1 MVAIRARRSYS
12 DLIVADVGELGV
24 SVDTEPPVTE
34 RITGRR
40 LWVILGALL
49 LGMLLAAL
57 DQTIVSTALPTI
69 VGDLHGGSHLA
80 WVVTAYL
87 LSSTVSTPL
96 WGKLGDQYGRKTFFQ
111 AAIVIFLVGSALC
124 GLSQTMTELIVFRA
138 LQGLGGGGLMVGAQT
153 IIGDVV
159 SPRDRG
165 RYMGLF
171 GAMFAMA
178 TVIGPL
184 IGGLCVTYLS
194 WRWVFYINLPFG
206 ILALFVT
213 GAVLPGHLRR
223 VHHAIDYAGT
233 LLLAGSATSLIIF
246 ASLGGI
252 SWPWGSGPSIATL
265 ALGIMLAIG
274 FLLVERVAAEPVIP
288 LHLFTVRVFNASSA
302 IGFVMGFAMFG
313 ALTFLP
319 LFLQNVKGVSPTVSG
334 LRILPLMLGM
344 LGASVTSGR
353 LVTRWGRYKIFPV
366 LGSALMTLG
375 AYLLSFIDA
384 SMNSWLLA
392 FYMFVFGVGMGLI
405 MQVLVVAVQ
414 NAVSYKELGVATSSA
429 TFFRMIGGSFGT
441 AVFGAIYAIVF
452 THTFVP
458 HLPHVS
464 SRVLNSFN
472 PQALNPAL
480 LDKLK
485 VEVPA
490 LYNEYIH
497 AVTHSVQTVFLVA
510 VPIAFFAFLLS
521 FLLPEVPLRRTVETV
536 DPGEVAGA
544 MQARTSLQEIELALE
559 RVSARENRSELYGT
573 LAERAG
579 VQLPP
584 RAVWLLY
591 RLSERPACTV
601 EELADRLDV
610 DPSIIRPGVD
620 ALVAAGMIREDPRGP
635 DCDLHLTAAGTQARE
650 KLTEAR
656 RSGLT
661 QLLEGW
667 NPEEHPEVIELVKQ
681 LAHSLLADDEKLV
694 ADAMPRV
701 AAGAGA
707 GSGAGGAASGSAGS
721 SSD

>member
-1 MVAIRARRSYS
+1 M
-12 DLIVADVGELGV
+12 GV
-24 SVDTEPPVTE
+24 SAVASPPANE
-34 RITGRR
+34 KITKRR
-40 LWVILGALL
+40 LWLILGALL

-111 AAIVIFLVGSALC
+111 ASIVIFVVGSALC

-171 GAMFAMA
+171 GAMFAVA

-184 IGGLCVTYLS
+184 IGGLCVTYLT
-194 WRWVFYINLPFG
+194 WRWVFYINLPLG

-223 VHHAIDYAGT
+223 VRHSIDYAGT
-233 LLLAGSATSLIIF
+233 VLLAGSATSLILF

-252 SWPWGSGPSIATL
+252 SWPWVSAPSVFTAVLGVLL
-265 ALGIMLAIG
+265 AVG
-274 FLLVERVAAEPVIP
+274 FVLVERVAAEPVIP
-288 LHLFTVRVFNASSA
+288 LQLFRVRVFTAASA

-319 LFLQNVKGVSPTVSG
+319 LFLQNVDGVSPTVSG

-344 LGASVTSGR
+344 LGASVVSGR
-353 LVTRWGRYKIFPV
+353 LVTRWGRYRVFPIM
-366 LGSALMTLG
+366 GTALMTLG
-375 AYLLSFIDA
+375 AYLLSFVDA
-384 SMNSWLLA
+384 GLNSWLFSL
-392 FYMFVFGVGMGLI
+392 YMFIFGLGMGLI

-414 NAVSYKELGVATSSA
+414 NAVSYQQLGVATSSA

-452 THTFVP
+452 THTFAP
-458 HLPHVS
+458 TLATLPK
-464 SRVLNSFN
+464 RLLQSFN
-472 PQALNPAL
+472 PQALDPAL
-480 LDKLK
+480 LTRLK
-485 VEVPA
+485 STAAGLVFFTK
-490 LYNEYIH
+490 YIG
-497 AVTHSVQTVFLVA
+497 AVTHAVQTVFLVA
-510 VPIAFFAFLLS
+510 VPCCAFAFLLS

-536 DPGEVAGA
+536 DTGEVAGA
-544 MQARTSLQEIELALE
+544 MQTRSSLDEIELALQ
-559 RVSARENRSELYGT
+559 RLSARENRAELYET
-573 LAERAG
+573 LAQRAG
-579 VQLPP
+579 IDLPP
-584 RAVWLLY
+584 RSVWLLY
-591 RLSERPACTV
+591 RLADRPACTV
-601 EELADRLDV
+601 NEVAERLKV
-610 DPSIIRPGVD
+610 DPSVIQPGVEG
-620 ALVAAGMIREDPRGP
+620 LVSAGMIEEHQRGA
-635 DCDLHLTAAGTQARE
+635 DCDLAFTKEGTSALGR
-650 KLTEAR
+650 LTEAR

-661 QLLEGW
+661 ELLEGW
-667 NPEEHPEVIELVKQ
+667 NPEEHPELIEMVKQ
-681 LAHSLLADDEKLV
+681 LAHSLLADDERLV
-694 ADAMPRV
+694 ADVMPQTTV
-701 AAGAGA
+701 AETAV
-707 GSGAGGAASGSAGS
+707 
-721 SSD
+721 SD

>member
-1 MVAIRARRSYS
+1 MSVAA
-12 DLIVADVGELGV
+12 AA
-24 SVDTEPPVTE
+24 PPTVE

-40 LWVILGALL
+40 LWLILGALL

-111 AAIVIFLVGSALC
+111 AAIVIFVIGSALS
-124 GLSQTMTELIVFRA
+124 GFSHTMTELIAFRA

-171 GAMFAMA
+171 GAMFAVA

-194 WRWVFYINLPFG
+194 WRWVFYINLPLG

-223 VHHAIDYAGT
+223 VSHAIDYAGS

-252 SWPWGSGPSIATL
+252 SWAWVSVPSIGTAVLGVAL
-265 ALGIMLAIG
+265 AVAWLLA
-274 FLLVERVAAEPVIP
+274 ERVAAEPVIP
-288 LHLFTVRVFNASSA
+288 LKLFRVRVFNAASS

-319 LFLQNVKGVSPTVSG
+319 LYMQIVKGVSPTASG

-344 LGASVTSGR
+344 LGASVISGR
-353 LVTRWGRYKIFPV
+353 LVTRWGRYKIFPI
-366 LGSALMTLG
+366 LGTALMTIG
-375 AYLLSFIDA
+375 AYLLSLIDA
-384 SMNSWLLA
+384 STNGWVLA
-392 FYMFVFGVGMGLI
+392 GYMFVFGVGMGLV

-414 NAVSYKELGVATSSA
+414 NAVSYEDLGVATSSA

-441 AVFGAIYAIVF
+441 AVFGAIYA
-452 THTFVP
+452 T
-458 HLPHVS
+458 
-464 SRVLNSFN
+464 VLNHTIAPTLAKVPASVQRSFN
-472 PQALNPAL
+472 PQTINPSVLA
-480 LDKLK
+480 KLK
-485 VEVPA
+485 STAEGFFFYTKY
-490 LYNEYIH
+490 LD
-497 AVTHSVQTVFLVA
+497 AVTHSIQTVFLVA
-510 VPIAFFAFLLS
+510 VPIAFVSFLLS
-521 FLLPEVPLRRTVETV
+521 FLLPEVELRKTVQTV
-536 DPGEVAGA
+536 DQGEIQGA
-544 MQARTSLQEIELALE
+544 PQTRSSLEEIQLALE
-559 RVSARENRSELYGT
+559 RLSARENRGELYHT
-573 LAERAG
+573 LAVRAG
-579 VQLPP
+579 IDLPP
-584 RAVWLLY
+584 RSCWLLY
-591 RLSERPACTV
+591 RLAENPATTV
-601 EELADRLDV
+601 ADLSYQLKIDPEL
-610 DPSIIRPGVD
+610 IEPGVEG
-620 ALVAAGMIREDPRGP
+620 LVSAGMIEERQRGAEF
-635 DCDLHLTAAGTQARE
+635 DLHLTRAGTTALE

-661 QLLEGW
+661 ELLEGW
-667 NPEEHPEVIELVKQ
+667 NPEEHPEVIAMVKE
-681 LAHSLLADDEKLV
+681 LAHALLADDERLV
-694 ADAMPRV
+694 ADAMPHRAGA

-707 GSGAGGAASGSAGS
+707 VPTAGVGG
-721 SSD
+721 D

>member
-1 MVAIRARRSYS
+1 MA
-12 DLIVADVGELGV
+12 G
-24 SVDTEPPVTE
+24 
-34 RITGRR
+34 
-40 LWVILGALL
+40 LL

-57 DQTIVSTALPTI
+57 DQTIVATALPTI
-69 VGDLHGGSHLA
+69 AGELHDLSRLS

-87 LSSTVSTPL
+87 LASTVSTPL

-111 AAIVIFLVGSALC
+111 ASIVIFVVGSALC
-124 GLSQTMTELIVFRA
+124 GLSHTMTELIVFRA

-171 GAMFAMA
+171 GAMFAVA

-194 WRWVFYINLPFG
+194 WRWVFYINLPLG

-223 VHHAIDYAGT
+223 VRHTIDYAGT
-233 LLLAGSATSLIIF
+233 VLLAGSATSLIIF

-252 SWPWGSGPSIATL
+252 SWPWGSAPSYLTA
-265 ALGIMLAIG
+265 ALGVLLAVA
-274 FLLVERVAAEPVIP
+274 FVLVERVAAEPVIP
-288 LHLFTVRVFNASSA
+288 LHLFTERVFTAASA

-353 LVTRWGRYKIFPV
+353 LVTRWGRYKVFPV
-366 LGSALMTLG
+366 VGSALMTLG
-375 AYLLSFIDA
+375 AYLLSLVDA
-384 SMNSWLLA
+384 STNAWVFA
-392 FYMFVFGVGMGLI
+392 GYMFVFGVGMGLI

-414 NAVSYKELGVATSSA
+414 NAVSYRELGVATSSA

-458 HLPHVS
+458 HLPHIS
-464 SRVLNSFN
+464 SKVLNSFN
-472 PQALNPAL
+472 PQALNPEL
-480 LDKLK
+480 LTKLK
-485 VEVPA
+485 AEVPA
-490 LYNEYIH
+490 LFDVYTH

-510 VPIAFFAFLLS
+510 VPIAFFAFVLS
-521 FLLPEVPLRRTVETV
+521 FFLPEVPLRKTVETV
-536 DPGEVAGA
+536 DTGEVHGA
-544 MQARTSLQEIELALE
+544 LQARTSLQEIELALQ
-559 RVSARENRSELYGT
+559 RVSARENRAELYET
-573 LAERAG
+573 LAQRAG
-579 VQLPP
+579 VNLPP

-591 RLSERPACTV
+591 RLSERPARTV
-601 EELADRLDV
+601 REVAESLHV
-610 DPSIIRPGVD
+610 DASIIQPGVD
-620 ALVAAGMIREDPRGP
+620 GLVSAGMIREHRRGI
-635 DCDLHLTAAGTQARE
+635 DCDIHLTTAGTTALD

-656 RSGLT
+656 RRGLT
-661 QLLEGW
+661 ELLEGW
-667 NPEEHPEVIELVKQ
+667 NPEEHPEVIELVKE
-681 LAHSLLADDEKLV
+681 LAHSLLADDERLV
-694 ADAMPRV
+694 ADAMPREP
-701 AAGAGA
+701 AAAGA
-707 GSGAGGAASGSAGS
+707 GSGSAS
-721 SSD
+721 SSSSSSSSSSASSSASD

>member
-1 MVAIRARRSYS
+1 MVAIGAGRSYS
-12 DLIVADVGELGV
+12 EPIVADVGEVGV
-24 SVDTEPPVTE
+24 SAIASPPDFE

-40 LWVILGALL
+40 LWLILGALL

-111 AAIVIFLVGSALC
+111 ASIVIFVVGSALC

-171 GAMFAMA
+171 GAMFAVA

-184 IGGLCVTYLS
+184 IGGLCVTYLA
-194 WRWVFYINLPFG
+194 WQWVFYINLPLG

-213 GAVLPGHLRR
+213 GAVLPGHLRKVR
-223 VHHAIDYAGT
+223 HSIDYLGT
-233 LLLAGSATSLIIF
+233 ALLAGSATSLIIF
-246 ASLGGI
+246 ASLGGV
-252 SWPWGSGPSIATL
+252 SWPWASVPSVLTAG
-265 ALGIMLAIG
+265 LGILLAVA
-274 FLLVERVAAEPVIP
+274 FVFVERVAAEPVIP
-288 LHLFTVRVFNASSA
+288 LGLFRVRVFTSAST

-344 LGASVTSGR
+344 LAASVVSGR
-353 LVTRWGRYKIFPV
+353 LVTRWGRYKVFPIV
-366 LGSALMTLG
+366 GSGLMTLG

-384 SMNSWLLA
+384 SLNSWLLA
-392 FYMFVFGVGMGLI
+392 FYMFIFGVGMGLI

-458 HLPHVS
+458 HLPHIS
-464 SRVLNSFN
+464 SKVLNSFN
-472 PQALNPAL
+472 PQALDPAL
-480 LDKLK
+480 LAKLK
-485 VEVPA
+485 AEVPA
-490 LYNEYIH
+490 LYEEYIH

-510 VPIAFFAFLLS
+510 VPIAAVAFVLS
-521 FLLPEVPLRRTVETV
+521 FFLPEVPLRRTVETV
-536 DPGEVAGA
+536 DTGEVHGA
-544 MQARTSLQEIELALE
+544 MQTRSSLQEIELALQ
-559 RVSARENRSELYGT
+559 RMSARENRAELYET
-573 LAERAG
+573 LAHRAG
-579 VQLPP
+579 IDLPP
-584 RAVWLLY
+584 RSVWLLY
-591 RLSERPACTV
+591 RLAERPACTV
-601 EELADRLDV
+601 GEVADQLKV
-610 DPSIIRPGVD
+610 DPSVIQPGLD
-620 ALVAAGMIREDPRGP
+620 GLVSAGMVQERRRGA
-635 DCDLHLTAAGTQARE
+635 DCDLSLTSAGSGALE

-656 RSGLT
+656 RRGLT
-661 QLLEGW
+661 DLLEGW
-667 NPEEHPEVIELVKQ
+667 NPEEHPEVIAMVKD
-681 LAHSLLADDEKLV
+681 LAHSLLADDERLV
-694 ADAMPRV
+694 ADALPRPAV
-701 AAGAGA
+701 A
-707 GSGAGGAASGSAGS
+707 GSAV

>member
-1 MVAIRARRSYS
+1 M
-12 DLIVADVGELGV
+12 ADAGEMGV
-24 SVDTEPPVTE
+24 SVETAPLEAD

-111 AAIVIFLVGSALC
+111 AAIVIFVVGSALC
-124 GLSQTMTELIVFRA
+124 GLSQTMTELIAFRA

-171 GAMFAMA
+171 GAMFAVA

-194 WRWVFYINLPFG
+194 WRWVFYINLPLG
-206 ILALFVT
+206 ILALVVT

-223 VHHAIDYAGT
+223 VHHSIDYAGT

-246 ASLGGI
+246 ASLGGV
-252 SWPWGSGPSIATL
+252 SWPWVSTPSIATAVLGVVL
-265 ALGIMLAIG
+265 AVG
-274 FLLVERVAAEPVIP
+274 FLFAERVAAEPVIP
-288 LHLFTVRVFNASSA
+288 LGLFRVRVFNAASA

-344 LGASVTSGR
+344 LGASVISGR
-353 LVTRWGRYKIFPV
+353 LVTRWGRYRIFPI
-366 LGSALMTLG
+366 LGSALLTLG

-384 SMNSWLLA
+384 SLNSWVLA
-392 FYMFVFGVGMGLI
+392 SYMFIFGVGMGLI

-414 NAVSYKELGVATSSA
+414 NAVSYDQLGVATSSA

-452 THTFVP
+452 SRTIAPTLAKVP
-458 HLPHVS
+458 PALLH
-464 SRVLNSFN
+464 SFN

-480 LDKLK
+480 LDRLK
-485 VEVPA
+485 STAEG
-490 LYNEYIH
+490 LFFFNKYID

-510 VPIAFFAFLLS
+510 VPISFVAFLLS
-521 FLLPEVPLRRTVETV
+521 FLLPEVPLRRTVQTV

-544 MQARTSLQEIELALE
+544 PQTRSSLQEIQLAIE
-559 RVSARENRSELYGT
+559 RVAARENRTELYET

-579 VQLPP
+579 VDLPP

-591 RLSERPACTV
+591 RLSDQPACSV
-601 EELADRLDV
+601 EEVAEHLHV
-610 DPSIIRPGVD
+610 DASVIQPGVD
-620 ALVAAGMIREDPRGP
+620 GLVSAGMIEERRRGG
-635 DCDLHLTAAGTQARE
+635 DCDLHLTAAGSMALGR
-650 KLTEAR
+650 LTEAR
-656 RSGLT
+656 RRGLT
-661 QLLEGW
+661 DLLEGW
-667 NPEEHPEVIELVKQ
+667 SPEEHPEVIEMVKQ
-681 LAHSLLADDEKLV
+681 LAHSLLADDERLV
-694 ADAMPRV
+694 ADAMPQ
-701 AAGAGA
+701 AAVA
-707 GSGAGGAASGSAGS
+707 GSGV

>member
-1 MVAIRARRSYS
+1 MSVAA
-12 DLIVADVGELGV
+12 AA
-24 SVDTEPPVTE
+24 PPTFQ

-40 LWVILGALL
+40 LWLILGALL

-111 AAIVIFLVGSALC
+111 AAIVIFVIGSALS
-124 GLSQTMTELIVFRA
+124 GLSHTMTELIAFRA

-171 GAMFAMA
+171 GAMFAVA

-194 WRWVFYINLPFG
+194 WQWVFYINLPLG
-206 ILALFVT
+206 VLALFVT

-223 VHHAIDYAGT
+223 VSHAIDYAGA

-252 SWPWGSGPSIATL
+252 SWAWVSVPSVATALLGVVL
-265 ALGIMLAIG
+265 AVA

-288 LHLFTVRVFNASSA
+288 LKLFRERVFNAASS

-319 LFLQNVKGVSPTVSG
+319 LYMQIVKGVSPTASG

-353 LVTRWGRYKIFPV
+353 LVTRWGRYKIFPI
-366 LGSALMTLG
+366 LGTALMTIG
-375 AYLLSFIDA
+375 AYLLSLIDA
-384 SMNSWLLA
+384 STNGWVLA
-392 FYMFVFGVGMGLI
+392 GYMFVFGVGMGLV

-414 NAVSYKELGVATSSA
+414 NAVSYQDLGVATSSA

-441 AVFGAIYAIVF
+441 AVFGAIYAIVLN
-452 THTFVP
+452 HTIAPTLAKVP
-458 HLPHVS
+458 ESIL
-464 SRVLNSFN
+464 RSFN
-472 PQALNPAL
+472 PQSINPGVL
-480 LDKLK
+480 TKLK
-485 VEVPA
+485 STAEG
-490 LYNEYIH
+490 LFFYDKYID
-497 AVTHSVQTVFLVA
+497 AVTHSIQIVFLVA
-510 VPIAFFAFLLS
+510 VPIAFVAFLLS
-521 FLLPEVPLRRTVETV
+521 FLLPEVELRKTVQTV
-536 DPGEVAGA
+536 DQGEVQGA
-544 MQARTSLQEIELALE
+544 PQTRSSLEEIQLALE
-559 RVSARENRSELYGT
+559 RMSARENRGELYHT
-573 LAERAG
+573 LAARAG
-579 VQLPP
+579 IDLPP
-584 RAVWLLY
+584 CSCWLLY
-591 RLSERPACTV
+591 RLAENPATTV
-601 EELADRLDV
+601 ADLSCQLKV
-610 DPSIIRPGVD
+610 DPGLIEPGVEG
-620 ALVAAGMIREDPRGP
+620 LVAAGMIEERPRGAQF
-635 DCDLHLTAAGTQARE
+635 DLHLTRTGTTALE

-661 QLLEGW
+661 ELLEGW
-667 NPEEHPEVIELVKQ
+667 SPEEHPEVIEMVKQ
-681 LAHSLLADDEKLV
+681 LAHALLADDERLV
-694 ADAMPRV
+694 ADAMPHTAGA

-707 GSGAGGAASGSAGS
+707 ATGAGT
-721 SSD
+721 D